1 MASMGDTRLHIGEVK
16 AGEPVWVQSLIIH
29 PMETGLREDSRT
41 GETIPAHYI
50 QKVKADYNGERVF
63 EADWSIAV
71 SKNPYLGFY
80 LQPGEGGTLEITWED
95 NRGEVFTARTRVD
108 PEPSG

>member
-1 MASMGDTRLHIGEVK
+1 MAETGDTRIHIGEVK
-16 AGEPVWVQSLIIH
+16 PGEPVWVQSLIMH
-29 PMETGLREDSRT
+29 PMETGLREDPET
-41 GETIPAHYI
+41 GDPIPAHYI

-80 LQPGEGGTLEITWED
+80 LPPGDGGTLEITWED
-95 NRGEVFTARTRVD
+95 NQGRVFAARAEVGSD
-108 PEPSG
+108 